1 MSTLIP
7 TALVTRCARAGHEAE
22 TRAHPSGQPVAWG
35 DLTSQ
40 DQADYYAIARGV
52 LAEALASPLDGL
64 DPLPPVMPTVR
75 PWWRRWFDRWTR

>member
-40 DQADYYAIARGV
+40 DQADYYAIARAV
-52 LAEALASPLDGL
+52 LAEALAPSSTTSTRCRPSCRPSARGG
-64 DPLPPVMPTVR
+64 PV
-75 PWWRRWFDRWTR
+75 WLDRWTR